1 MLTALPGLKLCLGDG
16 RRLRSLK
23 DATKKMSKS
32 DPSPDSRILLT
43 DSNDQI
49 ATKIRRAKT
58 DSLNMPLAFDPEVRP
73 EISNLISI
81 YSVVTGDTIDSVVRQ
96 YSSSTYGRFKER
108 LIEVACVKIR
118 PIADRIA
125 ELRAEEAFIDT
136 ILRDGGERASELAH
150 ATLKE
155 VRGIV
160 GLS

>member
-1 MLTALPGLKLCLGDG
+1 M
-16 RRLRSLK
+16 K

-32 DPSPDSRILLT
+32 DPSPESRILLT

-81 YSVVTGDTIDSVVRQ
+81 YSVVTGDSIDSVARQ
-96 YSSSTYGRFKER
+96 YSSSTYAQFKER
-108 LIEVACVKIR
+108 LIDAACAKIR

-125 ELRAEEAFIDT
+125 EYRADEVFIDT
-136 ILRDGGERASELAH
+136 VLRNGSERASELAH